1 MDRVEMAIVEP
12 LNGQDYWSLG
22 ALPLGVLLDCAF
34 SFPKGWPGPVQAI
47 GRLVD
52 AMERG
57 LLDAVRKVGG
67 GSRAETCAGILL
79 VTVVVGFVASFV
91 WLTTEILGQFGGPPR
106 LIGRAFLIY
115 LGLSLGG
122 LSRETL
128 RISRSANLP
137 EARRELARVEG
148 LDPGP
153 LDEPGVQRACV
164 EFLGESVNEAVVAPL
179 FWLAVAGPAGLWAYR
194 AIEVLYRMEGSR
206 KVGKVA
212 FGRASVAIERL
223 ANVVSARVTWLLV
236 ALSAALLGEDGGAAL
251 RIGWRDSRK
260 RSRPSV
266 GWGLAAIAGAL
277 RVQFGGRS
285 LSGSI
290 PISRPIVGDSSAP
303 IDRSTVR
310 MAVRIVQV
318 AGLHAAFLAWSIR
331 IVLWR

>member
-1 MDRVEMAIVEP
+1 MTIVVPE
-12 LNGQDYWSLG
+12 NGHDYWILG
-22 ALPLGVLLDCAF
+22 ALPLGILLDLAF

-47 GRLVD
+47 GRLTS

-57 LLDAVRKVGG
+57 LRAVVRKVGG
-67 GSRAETCAGILL
+67 GSRAEAWAGILL

-91 WLTTEILGQFGGPPR
+91 WLTTQIFDQLGGPPS
-106 LIGRAFLIY
+106 LLGRTLLIY

-122 LSRETL
+122 LGREIL
-128 RISRSANLP
+128 RISKTANLP
-137 EARRELARVEG
+137 EARRELARVVG

-206 KVGKVA
+206 KVGKLK
-212 FGRASVAIERL
+212 FGRASVALERL
-223 ANVVSARVTWLLV
+223 ANAISARLTWLLV

-251 RIGWRDSRK
+251 RIGRRDARK

-266 GWGLAAIAGAL
+266 AWGLAAIAGAFG
-277 RVQFGGRS
+277 VQFGGRS

-290 PISRPIVGDSSAP
+290 PISRPVVGDSTAP
-303 IDRSTVR
+303 IDQSTVR
-310 MAVRIVQV
+310 RAVRIVRA
-318 AGLHAAFLAWSIR
+318 AGLHAAFLAWSAR
-331 IVLWR
+331 ILLPGS